1 MIGEKQT
8 LVLSDRVT
16 VEVGELDGYEE
27 DLADS
32 RLAEV
37 VSIGGDP
44 KRMEKP
50 EEQSSLMAKMM
61 LSTAKVFSICSI
73 RKVNDN
79 LVFPLKNAGMYASTA
94 KMLKISEKRTLTEW
108 GAPIYSP
115 PQEKVG
121 NAQAVEDSEHP

>member
-1 MIGEKQT
+1 MIGEPHRLK
-8 LVLSDRVT
+8 LSKRVT

-37 VSIGGDP
+37 MSIGGDP

-61 LSTAKVFSICSI
+61 LSGAKVFSICSI
-73 RKVNDN
+73 RKINETPVT
-79 LVFPLKNAGMYASTA
+79 PLRNAAQYAAAA
-94 KMLKISEKRTLTEW
+94 KMLTVAEKRALTEW
-108 GAPIYSP
+108 GAPLYSP
-115 PQEKVG
+115 TPAHVGKEPTAEGSEPQ
-121 NAQAVEDSEHP
+121 